1 MNTSWTS
8 DLSSLE
14 SSGGLQSAAVGF
26 GLHSAVIESS
36 QQFVNVKA
44 SHSPGR
50 QLLLV
55 ESSQSLGGTVE
66 DLPPAHAR
74 HGQVP
79 LTLVQVGSTALEK
92 LAHGD
97 QQTGPA
103 QVVVGGGEGLSL
115 EQPQEEQQLA

>member
-1 MNTSWTS
+1 M
-8 DLSSLE
+8 DVRSSTLGDQLWASV
-14 SSGGLQSAAVGF
+14 SSTGLQTS
-26 GLHSAVIESS
+26 LRCR

-44 SHSPGR
+44 SHSSGG

-55 ESSQSLGGTVE
+55 ESGQSFGSTV
-66 DLPPAHAR
+66 DHLPLAHTR

-115 EQPQEEQQLA
+115 EQPQEEQQQLA

>member
-1 MNTSWTS
+1 M
-8 DLSSLE
+8 
-14 SSGGLQSAAVGF
+14 GF
-26 GLHSAVIESS
+26 SQPSIKSS
-36 QQFVNVKA
+36 QQFVNVEA
-44 SHSPGR
+44 SHSSGG

-55 ESSQSLGGTVE
+55 ESSQSLGSTVD

-74 HGQVP
+74 HSQVP
-79 LTLVQVGSTALEK
+79 LTLVQVGSAALEK